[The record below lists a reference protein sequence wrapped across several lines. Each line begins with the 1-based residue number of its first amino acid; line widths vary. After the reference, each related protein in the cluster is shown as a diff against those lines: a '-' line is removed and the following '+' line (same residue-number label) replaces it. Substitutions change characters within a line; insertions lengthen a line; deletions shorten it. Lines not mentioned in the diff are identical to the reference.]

1 MTIAERLATYYEILE
16 KLEQL
21 DEITLLE
28 ILDITSQDLVAKFSN
43 RINDRLEEFQE
54 DFKDEY

>member
-1 MTIAERLATYYEILE
+1 MATTYYEILE

-28 ILDITSQDLVAKFSN
+28 VLDITSQDLVAKFSN
-43 RINDRLEEFQE
+43 RINNRLEELQE
-54 DFKDEY
+54 DFRDEY

>member
-1 MTIAERLATYYEILE
+1 MAATYYDILE

-28 ILDITSQDLVAKFSN
+28 ILDITSQDIVAKFSN
-43 RINDRLEEFQE
+43 RINNRLSEFQE

>member
-43 RINDRLEEFQE
+43 RINDRLAEFQE

>member
-1 MTIAERLATYYEILE
+1 MASTYYEILE

-21 DEITLLE
+21 DEVTLLE
-28 ILDITSQDLVAKFSN
+28 VLDITSRDLVAKFSN
-43 RINDRLEEFQE
+43 RINDRLEELQE

>member
-1 MTIAERLATYYEILE
+1 MASTYYEILE

-21 DEITLLE
+21 DEVTLLE
-28 ILDITSQDLVAKFSN
+28 VLDITSQDLVAKFSN
-43 RINDRLEEFQE
+43 RINDRLEELQE